1 MKAIV
6 CEEYGPPEVLKLK
19 ELEKPV
25 PKDNEILIKI
35 HATSVSS
42 GDCRIRKADP
52 FAVRFFFGLLKPK
65 RSILGGVLAGEV
77 LEAGKNTILF
87 KKGDKIF
94 GSTGL
99 NFGAYAEY
107 ICLPETAVLAIKP
120 DNISYEEAAAVPFGG
135 LTALYFLKKANIQHG
150 QKVLIYGA
158 SGAVGTAA
166 IQLSKIFGALV
177 TGVCSTSNLDLIK
190 SLGADKV
197 IDYTKENLTEL
208 DETYDIVF
216 DTVGKVSFSIIKR
229 LLKKKGTVIMA
240 ASGFSGMIQGLWT
253 SMTSSKKVIS
263 GMIVEKL
270 ENINFLKGLLE
281 EGKLKAVIDKSYPLE
296 QIVEAHRYVEKGHK
310 KGNVV
315 VTLLGKT

>member
-1 MKAIV
+1 MKAIIY
-6 CEEYGPPEVLKLK
+6 EEYGPPEVFKLK
-19 ELEKPV
+19 EVEKPV
-25 PKDNEILIKI
+25 PKDNEILSKI

-77 LEAGKNTILF
+77 IEVGKSTNLF

-99 NFGAYAEY
+99 KFGAYAEY

-120 DNISYEEAAAVPFGG
+120 DNISYEEAASVPFGG
-135 LTALYFLKKANIQHG
+135 LTALYFLRKANIQHG

-166 IQLSKIFGALV
+166 VQLSKNFGALV

-208 DETYDIVF
+208 DEAYDVVF

-229 LLKKKGTVIMA
+229 LLKKKGTVILA

-253 SMTSSKKVIS
+253 SMTGSQKVIS

-270 ENINFLKGLLE
+270 ENINFLKELLE
-281 EGKLKAVIDKSYPLE
+281 EGKLKAVIDRSYPLE

-315 VTLLGKT
+315 VSLLGKT